1 MDRSGPSTAPPPPPA
16 ATADVPPFP
25 PVKVDPPKEEIVDSI
40 PEEMDEEEALAE
52 RRRKR
57 AAILSRFTA
66 EASTA
71 PSSAGPTT
79 PLVLPSTVVVDNA
92 LGGGGGVRS
101 GLTSVAV
108 APTPRPTTPNGAF
121 DLSSNDVSAHQGES
135 VSKRQEGGEEEVSA
149 ADYDA
154 AADGQAE
161 AVRRMQVAT
170 DGLKGE
176 EKAREI
182 VARETEEEMED
193 IKRKIPEREE
203 EEEDSE
209 EDMFAVDVKPKKAK
223 KVKVDVPVRL
233 QRHSPLW
240 PRSPG
245 SY

>member
-1 MDRSGPSTAPPPPPA
+1 MDRSGPSTAPPLLPSPPSATAEVPLPPPA
-16 ATADVPPFP
+16 
-25 PVKVDPPKEEIVDSI
+25 KVDPPKEEIVDSI

-66 EASTA
+66 ETSTA
-71 PSSAGPTT
+71 PSSAGPKT
-79 PLVLPSTVVVDNA
+79 PLTLPSTVVVDNA
-92 LGGGGGVRS
+92 LGGGGVGS

-121 DLSSNDVSAHQGES
+121 DLSSNDVSAQQGDS
-135 VSKRQEGGEEEVSA
+135 GSKRQEGGDEEVSA

-170 DGLKGE
+170 EGLKGE

-182 VARETEEEMED
+182 VARETKKEMENA
-193 IKRKIPEREE
+193 KRDVPEEE

-209 EDMFAVDVKPKKAK
+209 EDMFAVDIKPKKAK
-223 KVKVDVPVRL
+223 KVKVDVPVRCFL
-233 QRHSPLW
+233 SPRFSALD
-240 PRSPG
+240 
-245 SY
+245 